1 MEPEYKERYMF
12 PESAGTAERRRENRT
27 LISAEPNVFD
37 RHTRESLGRLVNLS
51 REGFLVVAHEPM
63 MPPAVHEVRIVVVDD
78 YGQLRTINA
87 TAELIWCRRSRFD
100 ESYGAGF
107 QFSGLD
113 PADEIIVQHLIQA
126 L

>member
-1 MEPEYKERYMF
+1 MKPEHKERCMY

-37 RHTRESLGRLVNLS
+37 RFTQQSLGRLVNLS
-51 REGFLVVAHEPM
+51 REGFLVVALEPM
-63 MPPAVHEVRIVVVDD
+63 APPSVHEVRIVVVDD

-87 TAELIWCRRSRFD
+87 SAELIWCRKSRFD

-107 QFSGLD
+107 QFNALD